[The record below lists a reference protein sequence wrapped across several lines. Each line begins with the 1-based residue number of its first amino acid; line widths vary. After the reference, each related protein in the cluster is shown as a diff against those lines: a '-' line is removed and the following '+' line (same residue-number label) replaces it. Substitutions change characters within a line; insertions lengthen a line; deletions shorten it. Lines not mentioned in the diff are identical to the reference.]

1 MGDGSIEYTHFASKD
16 STRKKKNGQV
26 VGKNT
31 KHSQAIPP
39 VVIWLMGITSS
50 ATE

>member
-1 MGDGSIEYTHFASKD
+1 MGDVSIEFTHLASKD
-16 STRKKKNGQV
+16 PNMEKNRQV